1 MPLSKFVVSAAVAI
15 ALGAAAFAA
24 YAQDITITPDP
35 TLSSLSVEDM
45 VAKRQGLMKL
55 NGATL
60 KNAGSLT
67 GADAVAAAETLI
79 ANFSDLTVLF
89 PEGSDTV
96 PGSEAK
102 PEIWQNF
109 DAFQAMF
116 VQGATA
122 ATAMKAAAEAG
133 DAAAYGA
140 AIKTIGPLCGGAC
153 HQQFRAS

>member
-1 MPLSKFVVSAAVAI
+1 MPLSKLAITAAVAI
-15 ALGAAAFAA
+15 ALGAAAFAS

-35 TLSSLSVEDM
+35 ALSSLSVEDM
-45 VAKRQGLMKL
+45 VAKRQELMKT
-55 NGATL
+55 NGGTL
-60 KNAGSLT
+60 KTAGSLT
-67 GADAVAAAETLI
+67 GADAVTAAETLI
-79 ANFSDLTVLF
+79 ADFSNLTVLF

-96 PGSEAK
+96 KGSEAK

-109 DAFQAMF
+109 AAFQDLLK
-116 VQGATA
+116 QGVVN

-140 AIKTIGPLCGGAC
+140 SIKTIGGLCGTC

>member
-1 MPLSKFVVSAAVAI
+1 MPLPKLIVTTAVAI
-15 ALGAAAFAA
+15 ALGAAAFTS
-24 YAQDITITPDP
+24 YAQDVTITPDP
-35 TLSSLSVEDM
+35 ALSGLSVDEM
-45 VAKRQGLMKL
+45 VAKRQELMKT
-55 NGATL
+55 NGGTL
-60 KNAGSLT
+60 KTAGSLA

-79 ANFSDLTVLF
+79 TDFSNLTVLF

-96 PGSEAK
+96 KGSEAK

-109 DAFQAMF
+109 EAFQALLK
-116 VQGATA
+116 QGVIN

-140 AIKTIGPLCGGAC
+140 SIKAIGGLCGQC

>member
-15 ALGAAAFAA
+15 ALGAAAFTS
-24 YAQDITITPDP
+24 YAQDVTITPDP
-35 TLSSLSVEDM
+35 ALVGLSAEEA
-45 VAKRQGLMKL
+45 VAKRQETMKL

-60 KNAGSLT
+60 KAAGSLT
-67 GADAVAAAETLI
+67 GADAVKAAETLI
-79 ANFSDLTVLF
+79 ADFSNLTVLF
-89 PEGSDTV
+89 PEGSDSV

-102 PEIWQNF
+102 AEIWQNWE
-109 DAFQAMF
+109 AFQGLLT
-116 VQGATA
+116 QGVVN

-140 AIKTIGPLCGGAC
+140 SIKAIGGLCGQC

>member
-1 MPLSKFVVSAAVAI
+1 MPLSKLIVTAAVAV
-15 ALGAAAFAA
+15 ALGAAALTS
-24 YAQDITITPDP
+24 YAQDVTITPDP
-35 TLSSLSVEDM
+35 ALSGLSVDEM
-45 VAKRQGLMKL
+45 VAKRQATMKT

-60 KNAGSLT
+60 KSAGNLS

-79 ANFSDLTVLF
+79 ADFSNLTVLF
-89 PEGSDTV
+89 PEGSDQV

-102 PEIWQNF
+102 PEIWQNW
-109 DAFQAMF
+109 DAFQSILT
-116 VQGATA
+116 QGVVA

-140 AIKTIGPLCGGAC
+140 AIKTIGGLCGQC